1 MARWTSVGM
10 KKQRGSAEDTGR
22 TKAQRWRGRMIMA
35 AMQPPVAS
43 PLFFQR
49 GHIHTKRIR
58 KNSCSLEKYRKMAA
72 ATIWCDLNRIS
83 PPISRY

>member
-43 PLFFQR
+43 PLFFSE
-49 GHIHTKRIR
+49 GSHTHKEDKKKQLFTR
-58 KNSCSLEKYRKMAA
+58 K
-72 ATIWCDLNRIS
+72 I
-83 PPISRY
+83 